1 MAESTPG
8 VLIDNLTVTYGDKTA
23 ITDLSLDVHRG
34 EFLTLLGPSGCGKST
49 LLRAIAGLVPVQGGQ
64 ITVEGRDVT
73 RMPPEDRKLGFVFQS
88 YALFPHL
95 SVFDNVAFGLRVQRL
110 PREEVRDRVRE
121 ALNVTGLSEHADA
134 MPARLSGGQQQRVA
148 IARVLATRPS
158 VLLMDEPLS
167 NLDAVL
173 RTRLRDE
180 IRALH
185 DRIGITTIYV
195 THDQDE
201 ALSISDRVAVMRG
214 GAFAQLAPPQDVYR
228 QPADEYVCTFVGEST
243 VLDGPLANAFRMPV
257 PTGLHSHVRPEAVC
271 ISAGVSGAPD
281 GFSASGIVTK
291 QTFLGPLTRC
301 VVTIADTSLN
311 VLLPSAAARRFP
323 AGSRVDCHISKE
335 DVLWLS

>member
-1 MAESTPG
+1 MTALSHG
-8 VLIDNLTVTYGDKTA
+8 VVVQNLRVEYGRKTA
-23 ITDLSLDVHRG
+23 LNGLDLEVHRG

-49 LLRAIAGLVPVQGGQ
+49 LLRAIAGLVEVQAGSVSVNGQ
-64 ITVEGRDVT
+64 DITRT
-73 RMPPEDRKLGFVFQS
+73 PPEDRGLGFVFQS

-95 SVFDNVAFGLRVQRL
+95 SVFENVAFGLRVQRL
-110 PREEVRDRVRE
+110 ARHELRDRVTE
-121 ALNVTGLSEHADA
+121 SLSITGLSDLADS

-180 IRALH
+180 IRTLH

-214 GAFAQLAPPQDVYR
+214 GSFAQLAPPQEIYR
-228 QPADEYVCTFVGEST
+228 QPTDEYVCTFVGEST
-243 VLDGPLANAFRMPV
+243 ALNGQLGAAFQLPV
-257 PTGLHSHVRPEAVC
+257 RTGLRSHVRPEAVH
-271 ISAGVSGAPD
+271 ITEGTGESGC
-281 GFSASGIVTK
+281 GYTASGTMTK
-291 QTFLGPLTRC
+291 QTFLGPMTRC
-301 VVTIADTSLN
+301 LVTVAGQPLS
-311 VLLPSAAARRFP
+311 VLLPSDFARNYRL
-323 AGSRVDCHISKE
+323 GMQVTCSISKE
-335 DVLWLS
+335 DLLWLS